1 MQDMLVKLYDLNDRA
16 VLDAIDICKAKE
28 ILVRRAMAYE
38 KERVREWVRAQFSAG
53 WAAECETAWSNSPI
67 SCYIAVAEAE
77 GRIIG
82 FACYDVT
89 WRNAF
94 GPTGV
99 HESVRGRGAGQALL
113 LACMAAM
120 KADGY
125 AYAIIAGVGPLD
137 FYRKV
142 VGAEI
147 IPGSSPGFYP
157 PFLAK
162 AE

>member
-1 MQDMLVKLYDLNDRA
+1 MQDMLVKLYDLSDRA
-16 VLDAIDICKAKE
+16 VLDALDICKAKG

-38 KERVREWVRAQFSAG
+38 KERVHDWVREEFTGG

-67 SCYIAVAEAE
+67 SCYIAVQD
-77 GRIIG
+77 GHIIG
-82 FACYDVT
+82 FACYDAT

-99 HESVRGRGAGQALL
+99 AERARGRGVGQALL
-113 LACMAAM
+113 LACLAAV

-125 AYAIIAGVGPLD
+125 AYAIIAGVGPVD
-137 FYRKV
+137 FYRKCA
-142 VGAEI
+142 GAEL

-157 PFLAK
+157 PFLAH
-162 AE
+162 E